1 MNKKN
6 CFITDTYVSR
16 YIFHGVRYI
25 SRGVKYISH
34 GVISLSHGCLTLLTP
49 CSIFLCSGKFVFYG
63 FLVICL
69 FCIDPAWGARI
80 KDLAAIKGI
89 RTNQLTGYG
98 LIVGLDGTGDKAGTD
113 FTTQALA
120 NMMERMGIHV
130 DKNSLSVKNVAAVML
145 TANIPPFARIGNKI
159 DIMASSIGDA
169 KSLMGGTLLLT
180 PLKGVDGKVYALGQG
195 PVTIGGMGAGGAGGT
210 TQKNHL
216 QVARIANGA
225 TIEREIPFRLD
236 GKEFLTLSLFN
247 PDFTTAKRVSDTINA
262 SIGEGIAE
270 AVDSSALRLKIP
282 ENMREADVAE
292 FIADIE
298 TLSVVPDTRAKI
310 VVNEKTGTVVIG
322 ENVTISTVAVAHGN
336 LTVTI
341 KKSSDVVQPQPLAGG
356 ETVVTPENEITM
368 EEEDVKVM
376 PLPGSSTI
384 GELVKG
390 LNAIGVSPRDLIS
403 ILQSIKA
410 SGALQAELEII

>member
-1 MNKKN
+1 MKK
-6 CFITDTYVSR
+6 
-16 YIFHGVRYI
+16 
-25 SRGVKYISH
+25 VKIAQ
-34 GVISLSHGCLTLLTP
+34 SLLQWL
-49 CSIFLCSGKFVFYG
+49 SGRAALFTIL
-63 FLVICL
+63 FLVL
-69 FCIDPAWGARI
+69 AAADAVQGARI

-89 RTNQLTGYG
+89 RSNQLTGYG

-130 DKNSLSVKNVAAVML
+130 DKNQLNVSNVAAVML
-145 TANIPPFARIGNKI
+145 TANIPAFSRIGNRI
-159 DIMASSIGDA
+159 DVMASSIGDA
-169 KSLMGGTLLLT
+169 SSLKGGTLLMT
-180 PLKGVDGKVYALGQG
+180 PLKGVDGRVYALAQG
-195 PVTIGGMGAGGAGGT
+195 AVTIGGMGAGGAGGT

-225 TIEREIPFRLD
+225 SVEKEIPVRLD
-236 GKEFLTLSLFN
+236 GKKSLTLSLFN
-247 PDFTTAKRVSDTINA
+247 PDFTTAQRVADTINA
-262 SIGEGIAE
+262 SIGQGIAE
-270 AVDSSALRLKIP
+270 AVDSSALQLNIP
-282 ENMREADVAE
+282 EKMRKKDVAE

-298 TLSVVPDTRAKI
+298 TLTVVPDTRAKV

-341 KKSSDVVQPQPLAGG
+341 KKSTDVSQPEPFAEG
-356 ETVVTPENEITM
+356 ETVETPQNEVTI
-368 EEEDVKVM
+368 EEEDVNVM

-390 LNAIGVSPRDLIS
+390 LNSIGVSPRDLIS